1 MCGFFVFVLV
11 TCKKE
16 KMRCQM
22 ANCSETVDTFGF
34 VVMLRWLENAAWDN
48 SEIVRDKCEKKRKV
62 N

>member
-1 MCGFFVFVLV
+1 MYGFFVFVLV

-34 VVMLRWLENAAWDN
+34 VVVSRWLEKAAREN
-48 SEIVRDKCEKKRKV
+48 VELCVKSVKRKEK
-62 N
+62 